1 MQKSL
6 APVLAGKPEAY
17 APGRGRMP
25 EARFAKGGAARVQDD
40 ASPKVRF
47 AAYASRQ
54 LRAVPPLLFTG
65 VLATALF
72 IGWRINEEGHLTA
85 ESGIGYWL
93 GIVGSLAMLTLLLY
107 PLRKRL
113 GQARWLGSTP
123 TWFRIHMMLG
133 MIGPALIL
141 VHCNFRAGSLN
152 STVALV
158 AMLLVAGSGIAGR
171 YLYGRIHMGLYGRKA
186 RVQEMLADCGFL
198 NEAIGAELPAGA
210 KIVAA
215 LEAHAARS
223 MAASLPARLFLQKA
237 RSRRLRRKLV
247 RDARRVIAEQSG
259 EHGWSR
265 RDQRRRVAHVRQH
278 LGLYFSAVDKAAT
291 FGIYDRL
298 FAAWHIA
305 HLPMFLLLVIAAIV
319 HVVAVHLY

>member
-6 APVLAGKPEAY
+6 APELTGDLASY
-17 APGRGRMP
+17 APGQGRAAARPQRRNEDTRGGRP
-25 EARFAKGGAARVQDD
+25 GSREARFT
-40 ASPKVRF
+40 
-47 AAYASRQ
+47 AYAAQ
-54 LRAVPPLLFTG
+54 KLRAVPPLVFTA
-65 VLATALF
+65 VLAAALF

-93 GIVGSLAMLTLLLY
+93 GIAGSLAMLALLLY

-113 GQARWLGSTP
+113 GPVRWIGSIAS
-123 TWFRIHMMLG
+123 WFRLHMMLG
-133 MIGPALIL
+133 LIGPALIL
-141 VHCNFRAGSLN
+141 VHCNFKAGSLN

-158 AMLLVAGSGIAGR
+158 AMLLVAGSGIVGR
-171 YLYGRIHMGLYGRKA
+171 YFYGRIHMGLYGRKA
-186 RVQEMLADCGFL
+186 RVEEILGDCGSL
-198 NEAIGAELPAGA
+198 HDAIGAELPAGER
-210 KIVAA
+210 IIAA

-223 MAASLPARLFLQKA
+223 LAAGLPARFLLQRG

-247 RDARRVIAEQSG
+247 RDARLLIGEQG
-259 EHGWSR
+259 AQRGWSR
-265 RDQRRRVAHVRQH
+265 REQRRRVAQVREH

>member
-1 MQKSL
+1 LFS
-6 APVLAGKPEAY
+6 G
-17 APGRGRMP
+17 
-25 EARFAKGGAARVQDD
+25 
-40 ASPKVRF
+40 
-47 AAYASRQ
+47 
-54 LRAVPPLLFTG
+54 LL
-65 VLATALF
+65 VTALF
-72 IGWRINEEGHLTA
+72 IGWRINEEGHLAA

-93 GIVGSLAMLTLLLY
+93 GIVGSLAMLALLLY
-107 PLRKRL
+107 PLRKRF
-113 GQARWLGSTP
+113 GHARWLGSTS
-123 TWFRIHMMLG
+123 TWFRMHMMLG

-186 RVQEMLADCGFL
+186 RLQEILADCGFL
-198 NEAIGAELPAGA
+198 NQAIGAELPEGA

-223 MAASLPARLFLQKA
+223 MAASLPARFFLQKG

-247 RDARRVIAEQSG
+247 RDVRRVVTERGA
-259 EHGWSR
+259 EHGWSG
-265 RDQRRRVAHVRQH
+265 RDQRRRVAQVRQH
-278 LGLYFSAVDKAAT
+278 LGLYFSAVDKATT

-298 FAAWHIA
+298 FAAWHVA

-319 HVVAVHLY
+319 HVIAVHLY

>member
-1 MQKSL
+1 MQKL
-6 APVLAGKPEAY
+6 LTPELAGDVEAH
-17 APGRGRMP
+17 APGRGLDHA
-25 EARFAKGGAARVQDD
+25 ARNARGGAARSH
-40 ASPKVRF
+40 AHTSPKARF
-47 AAYASRQ
+47 AAYATRR

-65 VLATALF
+65 LLAAALF

-93 GIVGSLAMLTLLLY
+93 GIVGSLAMLALLLY

-123 TWFRIHMMLG
+123 SWFRLHMMLG

-171 YLYGRIHMGLYGRKA
+171 YFYSRIHMGLYGRKA
-186 RVQEMLADCGFL
+186 RVQEILADCGFL
-198 NEAIGAELPAGA
+198 NEAIGAELPASA
-210 KIVAA
+210 RIVAA
-215 LEAHAARS
+215 LEVHAARS
-223 MAASLPARLFLQKA
+223 MAASLPARLFLQKG

-247 RDARRVIAEQSG
+247 RDVRRVIAEQGG
-259 EHGWSR
+259 EHGWSG

-291 FGIYDRL
+291 FGVYDRL

>member
-6 APVLAGKPEAY
+6 APELTGNFVAYEAGHRREA
-17 APGRGRMP
+17 
-25 EARFAKGGAARVQDD
+25 AARNATAGATRSHSHV
-40 ASPKVRF
+40 SLSNRF
-47 AAYASRQ
+47 AAYATRQ
-54 LRAVPPLLFTG
+54 LRAVPPLIFTG
-65 VLATALF
+65 LLGMAMF

-93 GIVGSLAMLTLLLY
+93 GIVGSLAMLALLLY

-113 GQARWLGSTP
+113 GQTRWLGSVAS
-123 TWFRIHMMLG
+123 WFRLHMMLG

-141 VHCNFRAGSLN
+141 VHCNFKAGSLN

-171 YLYGRIHMGLYGRKA
+171 YFYGRIHMGLYGRKV
-186 RVQEMLADCGFL
+186 RVQEILSDCSVL
-198 NEAIGAELPAGA
+198 NEAIGAELPAGER
-210 KIVAA
+210 IVAA
-215 LEAHAARS
+215 LETHAARS
-223 MAASLPARLFLQKA
+223 MAAGLPARLLLQKG

-247 RDARRVIAEQSG
+247 RDARRVIAEQGASY
-259 EHGWSR
+259 GWSR
-265 RDQRRRVAHVRQH
+265 REQRQRVTHVREH

-291 FGIYDRL
+291 FGVYDRL